1 MKLSDTIPHINQV
14 LIKLESNESIKL
26 EDGNVIYMPPESK
39 QLIPEEFKPLRGEV
53 IGVPSKLYFK
63 NGDHTGLKW
72 RTEMELQ
79 IGDRVIMKRPALSM
93 ALSKDQGSWFEE
105 NGEVYIYLRYDEIII
120 AIRKRIRRTF
130 WTGILPN
137 GATQVNDKDFE
148 KHLKEHNENPENHY
162 EEKIVLNSFVIV
174 SPLQLE
180 YNTHLIVPDVAK
192 KDSMYFGTVKYIGS
206 PNQEYHVTK
215 NSKNE
220 DVVLSDEI
228 IWVRKEDEQLKID
241 VVELQVGDLIQ
252 FPKSSAIPIEPE
264 LFRTLGAK
272 DEKLYR
278 MQRFNIICKL

>member
-1 MKLSDTIPHINQV
+1 MKLKDYKPGINQV

-26 EDGNVIYMPPESK
+26 EDGKVIYMPPESK
-39 QLIPEEFKPLRGEV
+39 QINPEEFRPLRGEV

-105 NGEVYIYLRYDEIII
+105 NGEVCIFLRYDEVII
-120 AIRKRIRRTF
+120 AIR
-130 WTGILPN
+130 G
-137 GATQVNDKDFE
+137 
-148 KHLKEHNENPENHY
+148 

-174 SPLQLE
+174 SPLQLK

-215 NSKNE
+215 NSKHE

-228 IWVRKEDEQLKID
+228 IWVRNEDEQLKID
-241 VVELQVGDLIQ
+241 VVELQVGDLVQ

-264 LFRTLGAK
+264 LFRTLGGK
-272 DEKLYR
+272 EEKLYR